1 MVDYVDPPGPFE
13 LDLRFGYLD
22 KHLTS
27 PRVRSPRI
35 VWNAHENTMLR
46 VLKHH
51 LSESDDFTFSVAFVT
66 ARAIA
71 MLKQAFVDFRGRGLI
86 VTSDYLSFNAP
97 DAFQELLGLRDLGV
111 ETRIHGSSAFHPKG
125 YIFQRDD
132 HVTSI
137 FGSSNLTEK
146 ALVSNHEWNLQV
158 SANRG
163 SNLAEQLDTLVT
175 EEVQLSEPL
184 TQAWIDEYTV
194 GYQRQKSFEVLA
206 RKLAA
211 ADRRNTPT
219 DTGRDT
225 PAATVAPN
233 SMQLEAL
240 EALRDLRLSGQTKG
254 LIVSATGTG
263 KTILAALDVRAV
275 EPETMLFVAH
285 REQIIDKAMTEFQ
298 RVLGEPGHEFG
309 KLSGTSKDRST
320 KYLFATV
327 QTLSRPDMLRWFT
340 PEAFDYIIL
349 DEAHRSGA
357 RSFERVLEQFR
368 PKFLL
373 GMSATPERTDG
384 YDIFK
389 HFDYNVPYEIRLKQ
403 ALDADILTPFHYY
416 GIADVT
422 LEDGTIV
429 SDQTDVKNLVSSL
442 RVEHIVKTIETYGQ
456 KAEPPRGLIFCSSK
470 AEAHELSDRLNS
482 RNVHG
487 ELLRTRALTGE
498 DSVATRELAVAALE
512 RGELNYLLSVDIFN
526 EGIDIPTINQVV
538 MLRQTQSNIVFIQ
551 QLGRGLRKAPG
562 KEYVVV
568 LDFIGN
574 YQNNFMIP
582 IALLGDESLNK
593 ESLRLNL
600 SRATE
605 ADTLPGLSSV
615 SFDRIA
621 LERVLRS
628 ISETKLN
635 GARLIRRAFEDLKA
649 RLGHP
654 PRLTDFLRFESTDPY
669 EIIASYQNY
678 ENFVSKM
685 LRQPSPMSQAGID
698 FLTYASI
705 EAFSSRRPH
714 DVLVIDSL
722 LRQGAASR
730 EQLTRRIAEIV
741 PTTAE
746 DIESVIR
753 NLDLSFHTEPDRE
766 KYKQAI
772 FVVDASRIVDLNPAF
787 RELYTAD
794 ESFRL
799 DVDDLLQAGITVN
812 LARYA
817 KGTPMVP
824 GKQYTRKDAC
834 RLFGWTKNASSTL
847 YGYRANYTQG
857 VCPIFV
863 TYHKSGEISAS
874 TAYGDQFVDQATM
887 LWYTR
892 SNRTLDRREENAI
905 ATNQVRPEVFVKRDD
920 TDGGDFYYLGRATA
934 ADANDSQMVDS
945 DGNEIPV
952 VTMHLELETPVAA
965 SLYEYLSGTHAD

>member
-1 MVDYVDPPGPFE
+1 MVDYIDPPEPFE

-46 VLKHH
+46 LLKHQ
-51 LSESDDFTFSVAFVT
+51 LSESDEFTFSVAFVT

-97 DAFQELLGLRDLGV
+97 DAFQELLGLGDLGV
-111 ETRIHGSSAFHPKG
+111 ETRIHNASAFHPKG

-175 EEVQLSEPL
+175 EEVQRSEPL

-194 GYQRQKSFEVLA
+194 GYQRRKSFEVLA

-211 ADRRNTPT
+211 VDRQNTPT
-219 DTGRDT
+219 DTSHDS
-225 PAATVAPN
+225 PAATVTPN
-233 SMQLEAL
+233 SMQIEAL
-240 EALRDLRLSGQTKG
+240 EALHDLRVSGQTKG

-275 EPETMLFVAH
+275 RPQTMLFVAH

-298 RVLGEPGHEFG
+298 RVLNEPGHEFG
-309 KLSGTSKDRST
+309 KLSGTSKDRGT

-327 QTLSRPDMLRWFT
+327 QTLSRPDMLKWFT
-340 PEAFDYIIL
+340 PDAFDYIIL

-357 RSFERVLEQFR
+357 RSFERVLEQFH

-429 SDQTDVKNLVSSL
+429 NDQTDVKNLVSSL
-442 RVEHIVKTIETYGQ
+442 RVEHIVKIIETYGQ
-456 KAEPPRGLIFCSSK
+456 KAEQPRGLIFCSSK
-470 AEAHELSDRLNS
+470 AEAHELSERLNS
-482 RNVHG
+482 RKVHG

-538 MLRQTQSNIVFIQ
+538 MLRQTQSSIVFIQ

-605 ADTLPGLSSV
+605 AETLPGLSSV
-615 SFDRIA
+615 SFDRVA

-628 ISETKLN
+628 ITKTKLN
-635 GARLIRRAFEDLKA
+635 GAPLIRRAFLDLQA

-654 PRLTDFLRFESTDPY
+654 PRFTDFLRFESVDPY
-669 EIIASYQNY
+669 EIISRYQNY
-678 ENFVSKM
+678 ENFISKM
-685 LRQPSPMSQAGID
+685 LRRPSCVSQTGLD

-714 DVLVIDSL
+714 DVLVLDSL
-722 LRQGAASR
+722 IRQGAASR
-730 EQLTRRIAEIV
+730 QLLARRVANRV
-741 PTTAE
+741 PTSVD
-746 DIESVIR
+746 DIDNVLR
-753 NLDLSFHTEPDRE
+753 NLDLSFHTEPDRK
-766 KYKQAI
+766 KYKQKI
-772 FVVDASRIVDLNPAF
+772 LIRDANGNVDLNPSF
-787 RELYTAD
+787 RTLYTTDLA
-794 ESFRL
+794 FRL
-799 DVDDLLQAGITVN
+799 DVDDLLEAGITVN
-812 LARYA
+812 LNRYA
-817 KGTPMVP
+817 SGTPMVP

-834 RLFGWTKNASSTL
+834 RLFGWKKNAMATMF
-847 YGYRANYTQG
+847 GYQANYSEAI
-857 VCPIFV
+857 CPIFV
-863 TYHKSGEISAS
+863 NYDKAEDVSAT
-874 TAYGDQFVDQATM
+874 TAYSDRFIDSSTM
-887 LWYTR
+887 LWYTK
-892 SNRTLDRREENAI
+892 NKRTLDSPLERAI
-905 ATNQVRPEVFVKRDD
+905 ASNQVRAELFVKRDHY
-920 TDGGDFYYLGRATA
+920 DGPDYYYLGPANATEA
-934 ADANDSQMVDS
+934 RNTHMANK
-945 DGNEIPV
+945 IPV
-952 VTMHLELETPVAA
+952 ATMHLNLDIPVSP